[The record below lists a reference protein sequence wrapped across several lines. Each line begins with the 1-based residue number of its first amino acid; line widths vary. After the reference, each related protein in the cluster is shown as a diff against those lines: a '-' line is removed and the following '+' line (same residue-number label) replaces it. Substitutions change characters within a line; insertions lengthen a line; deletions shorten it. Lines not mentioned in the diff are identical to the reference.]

1 MKPKLDKPYQIR
13 LSEEFWR
20 DVDDWRALQRPVPT
34 RAEAIRLLVETGL
47 ISGDMTMTCP
57 HCQSAATAIVINDA
71 GGDRRRVECA
81 NDTSHNFEVART
93 PWIRFAGLDAW
104 NQVARIRR
112 AKKDAAR
119 GQLPLVTSAHM

>member
-1 MKPKLDKPYQIR
+1 MKSKLDKPYQIR

-47 ISGDMTMTCP
+47 MSGDLTMTCP
-57 HCQSAATAIVINDA
+57 HCQSAATAIVINDSA
-71 GGDRRRVECA
+71 GDRRRVECA
-81 NDTSHNFEVART
+81 NDSSHNFEVART
-93 PWIRFAGLDAW
+93 PWIRFARLDSW
-104 NQVARIRR
+104 NQKERIKR

-119 GQLPLVTSAHM
+119 GELPLVTSAHM